1 MNQTNDND
9 TNNTNPEETALIWK
23 ERGNHHYTNGQFGDA
38 SKAYQN
44 GLDGLHNLDDSPLVI
59 ALNANL
65 AMIRLKLKEFEEAVK
80 LCNWILAKEP
90 KNRKAKEG
98 LCLDNNRTWSKETI
112 RKVLNESMDDL
123 KECLSFHEDESPG
136 VDQKQNETYKT
147 ALARLQRICESYS
160 SDNETLG
167 KEKDTDN
174 VSRKSCQ
181 RTAAEMKQDILRLL
195 MARKGSREQRGEEAF
210 FILSWNWWRD
220 WCRYV
225 DFFYHF
231 AENDDRDR
239 AKHVLQLLPSGA
251 TLPQMDEN
259 DDSSD
264 DDSSCGS
271 NFRLQPESIDNSCLF
286 VPDSS
291 LHLHWFC
298 RPGQLHLKPNLVR
311 GYHYEILPREVYFA
325 LRSWYGEVT
334 PSICR
339 RTTAAG
345 VVNLYPPSRDRRR
358 SRALQSCTAC
368 KAPYASLKCKSCM
381 SVSYCGWECQESH
394 WPFHRGS
401 CTNGSLGGRQRT
413 REGGMIGLNNL
424 GNTCFMN
431 SALQCLSHATP
442 LTRYFLS
449 NQFRKDIN
457 KTNVLGTGGKLAVAY
472 DVVMKGLWMNDKATA
487 ISPTS
492 LKRAIALFA
501 PRFAGSLQH
510 DAQEFLAYLLD
521 GLHEDLNRITSAP
534 YVEMPDVT
542 DGQNMAIAGAGA
554 WDAHRKRNDSLVF
567 DTFYGQFQSTCICP
581 KCRRV
586 SVSFDAFNHVSL
598 EIPQMES
605 ITVTIPVLFFG
616 AVGGKMPLRHAIT
629 VSRRGSVADL
639 KSKLAEQTGVSQ
651 SKIVFADIYNHTIY
665 ELLHDNK
672 AVHKIGAN
680 DVVAAFEIE
689 PFTSRSIHAVAVN
702 TLVCKGDGEERDKT
716 LIGYPLMI
724 SFHIDL
730 PCQQVWERLWR
741 MLRHYIGEKNGDD
754 DIDDED
760 FKPEDI
766 LKIHIID
773 GKSKAPIDAFSTG
786 DGKLTSLLPV
796 HSSDSLLKFIGDKCT
811 EDFLFLSLEWDAR
824 VARKGGSVIRP
835 ELFMAHAEHDS
846 MQNVLRSQRNNH
858 NRSAISLDQ
867 CFETFTNPERLDERN
882 MWYCSSCKEHV
893 KALKTMKLW
902 RLPNILVVHLK
913 RFAYKHTLRREKL
926 DTFVDFPVDGLN
938 MEPHCAKA
946 TSSIIDET
954 VPAEYDLFGVINHY
968 GRLGFGHYT
977 AFAREWD
984 ENSMSNTFAA
994 FDDSS
999 VTKIGTRTHE
1009 LISSAAYVLF
1019 YRRRSFN

>member
-1 MNQTNDND
+1 
-9 TNNTNPEETALIWK
+9 
-23 ERGNHHYTNGQFGDA
+23 
-38 SKAYQN
+38 
-44 GLDGLHNLDDSPLVI
+44 
-59 ALNANL
+59 
-65 AMIRLKLKEFEEAVK
+65 
-80 LCNWILAKEP
+80 
-90 KNRKAKEG
+90 
-98 LCLDNNRTWSKETI
+98 LCLDNSRSWSKETI
-112 RKVLNESMDDL
+112 RRDLNDSMDDL
-123 KECLSFHEDESPG
+123 KVCVAFLDDESPG
-136 VDQKQNETYKT
+136 VAQKQKEACQT
-147 ALARLQRICESYS
+147 ALARLQRTYDSYS
-160 SDNETLG
+160 SENETRVQ
-167 KEKDTDN
+167 KKDTNDR
-174 VSRKSCQ
+174 SRQ
-181 RTAAEMKQDILRLL
+181 RSAAEQKQDVFRLL
-195 MARKGSREQRGEEAF
+195 MARKRSRAQIGEEAF
-210 FILSWNWWRD
+210 FLLSWDWWRD

-225 DFFYHF
+225 DFFYRF
-231 AENDDRDR
+231 ANEEDNADR

-251 TLPQMDEN
+251 TLPQTDEN

-264 DDSSCGS
+264 DESSCDSSM
-271 NFRLQPESIDNSCLF
+271 RLQPKPIDNSGLF

-291 LHLHWFC
+291 LHRHWFYS
-298 RPGQLHLKPNLVR
+298 PAGQLQLKPHLVR

-325 LRSWYGEVT
+325 LRTWYGEAT

-339 RTTAAG
+339 RTTAGG
-345 VVNLYPPSRDRRR
+345 VVNLYPPSRDCRR
-358 SRALQSCTAC
+358 SRALQSCSAC
-368 KAPYASLKCKSCM
+368 RAPYATFKCKSCM
-381 SVSYCGWECQESH
+381 SVSYCDRECQESH

-401 CTNGSLGGRQRT
+401 CTNSSLGGRRRT

-431 SALQCLSHATP
+431 SALQCLSHAIP

-449 NQFRKDIN
+449 NQFRKDLN
-457 KTNVLGTGGKLAVAY
+457 KSNPLGTGGKLAVAY
-472 DVVMKGLWMNDKATA
+472 DVVMKELWMNDKVAA

-501 PRFAGSLQH
+501 PRFAGCLQH

-542 DGQNMAIAGAGA
+542 DGQNMAVAGARA
-554 WDAHRKRNDSLVF
+554 LDAHRKRNDSLVF

-581 KCRRV
+581 KCRKV

-598 EIPQMES
+598 EIPQMEN

-616 AVGGKMPLRHAIT
+616 AEGGKRPLRYA
-629 VSRRGSVADL
+629 VSVPRRGSVADL
-639 KSKLAEQTGVSQ
+639 KLNLAELTGVSQ
-651 SKIVFADIYNHTIY
+651 SNMAFADIYNHTIY

-672 AVHKIGAN
+672 AVHTIGAN
-680 DVVAAFEIE
+680 DVVAAFEVD
-689 PFTSRSIHAVAVN
+689 PFTSRSIHTVAIN
-702 TLVCKGDGEERDKT
+702 TLVCKGDSKELDKK
-716 LIGYPLMI
+716 LIGFPLMA
-724 SFHIDL
+724 SFHVDL

-741 MLRHYIGEKNGDD
+741 MLRHYIREENGDD
-754 DIDDED
+754 GLVSDIEG

-766 LKIHIID
+766 LKIHVID
-773 GKSKAPIDAFSTG
+773 GKSKAPIGVFPTE

-796 HSSDSLLKFIGDKCT
+796 HSSGSLLKFIGDKCT

-824 VARKGGSVIRP
+824 LAQNGKSLVKPGV
-835 ELFMAHAEHDS
+835 FMAYAEHRSIQDA
-846 MQNVLRSQRNNH
+846 LRSQRKNH
-858 NRSAISLDQ
+858 GRSAVSLDQ

-902 RLPNILVVHLK
+902 RLPNILIVHLK
-913 RFAYKHTLRREKL
+913 RFAFKHTLRREKL

-946 TSSIIDET
+946 TSSFIDEN

-977 AFAREWD
+977 AFARQWD
-984 ENSMSNTFAA
+984 EHSMSNTFAA

-999 VTKIGTRTHE
+999 VTSIGTRTHE
-1009 LISSAAYVLF
+1009 AISSAAYVLF